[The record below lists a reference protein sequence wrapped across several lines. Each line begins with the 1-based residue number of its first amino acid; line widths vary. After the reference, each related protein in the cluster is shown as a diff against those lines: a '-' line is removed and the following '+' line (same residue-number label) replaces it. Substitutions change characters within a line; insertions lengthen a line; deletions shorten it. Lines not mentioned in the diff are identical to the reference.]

1 MIGNKT
7 AGKIKSVSKKSAKKL
22 SNDKTKEEDVERA
35 SHKKN
40 IHNSRRKTKNYWW
53 IKVSI
58 KKGCIFLEIID
69 ELMLVLKKYTYLQK
83 KENKLLIN

>member
-7 AGKIKSVSKKSAKKL
+7 AGKIKSVSKKSAKEL

-40 IHNSRRKTKNYWW
+40 IHTSRRKTKNYWW

-69 ELMLVLKKYTYLQK
+69 ELMLALKKYTYLQK

>member
-7 AGKIKSVSKKSAKKL
+7 AGKIKSVSKKSAKEL
-22 SNDKTKEEDVERA
+22 SNDKTKEKDVERA

-58 KKGCIFLEIID
+58 KKGCIFLETID
-69 ELMLVLKKYTYLQK
+69 ELMLMLKKYTYLQK

>member
-7 AGKIKSVSKKSAKKL
+7 AGKIKSVSKKSAKEL
-22 SNDKTKEEDVERA
+22 SNDKTKEKDVERS

-69 ELMLVLKKYTYLQK
+69 ELMLALKKYTYLQK

>member
-7 AGKIKSVSKKSAKKL
+7 AGKIKSVSKKSAKEL
-22 SNDKTKEEDVERA
+22 SNDKTKEKDVERA

-69 ELMLVLKKYTYLQK
+69 ELMLALKKYTYLQK